1 MGRIGWPGPSSGL
14 SAMTGYSEETI
25 ARLLAV
31 LPPAPEGWTQAAIEL
46 PHAQAAIEE
55 LAASAQADAAARE
68 MIVADLDEALRGV
81 GVEPRCQL
89 LESLRSRLN
98 GLP

>member
-1 MGRIGWPGPSSGL
+1 
-14 SAMTGYSEETI
+14 MTDYSEEMI

-31 LPPAPEGWTQAAIEL
+31 LPPAPEGWSQAAIEL
-46 PHAQAAIEE
+46 PHAHAAIEE

-68 MIVADLDEALRGV
+68 TIVADLEKALRSA
-81 GVEPRCQL
+81 GVEPRRQL
-89 LESLRSRLN
+89 LENLRSRLD